1 MLSDATSGFSLS
13 VGCSRSSIDMVGAP
27 PVVKLITTSLSAL
40 ILRANWRKSSGS
52 CVGRPSFGSR
62 ACRCT
67 IAAPAFAAPM
77 AASAISSGV
86 IGRCGDMVG
95 VWIEPVTAHVMMTL
109 PCAAAIVGCYPG
121 GTMKLGILG
130 VLLAVALPAAAER
143 AASIDYEFVP
153 RPSAVPAEYDG
164 AGLRFLAI
172 QAIDGAR
179 VEAALWQPT
188 NARTLVLMVH
198 GSGET
203 YHGNPNGFLGKGLAE
218 RGYAV
223 LAINT
228 RQSGPRVNTD
238 NFMDV
243 RRDIEAAFYT
253 ARALGHKAIVLHG
266 HSLGNV
272 QVQYFAANMWQSE
285 IKAVVLTGMFG
296 NLPWKSRHILV
307 QNEGN
312 WSQLFETALKN
323 LRQGKASDV
332 LPVQMNWI
340 TGQKVP
346 MSAQHFLT
354 YRWENTSAADGTY
367 WIRRIPHPILMVRDD
382 GDAIIQPFEPYMLLS
397 AAGSS
402 GSLVPSIEY
411 VKLPNKERGPAEH
424 GFINNRQPLTE
435 TVAGWPK
442 EQNLGTPR

>member
-1 MLSDATSGFSLS
+1 
-13 VGCSRSSIDMVGAP
+13 
-27 PVVKLITTSLSAL
+27 
-40 ILRANWRKSSGS
+40 
-52 CVGRPSFGSR
+52 
-62 ACRCT
+62 
-67 IAAPAFAAPM
+67 
-77 AASAISSGV
+77 
-86 IGRCGDMVG
+86 
-95 VWIEPVTAHVMMTL
+95 
-109 PCAAAIVGCYPG
+109 
-121 GTMKLGILG
+121 MKLGILG
-130 VLLAVALPAAAER
+130 ILLAAALPAAAER
-143 AASIDYEFVP
+143 AASIDYEFVQ
-153 RPSAVPAEYDG
+153 RPAGVPAEYDG

-253 ARALGHKAIVLHG
+253 ARALGHKGIVLHG
-266 HSLGNV
+266 HSLGSI
-272 QVQYFAANMWQSE
+272 QVQYFAANNWEPE
-285 IKAVVLTGMFG
+285 IKAMVLTGMFG

-307 QNEGN
+307 QNEEN
-312 WSQLFETALKN
+312 WSALFGAAMKQLREGRA
-323 LRQGKASDV
+323 AEV
-332 LPVQMNWI
+332 MPVQMNWI

-346 MSAQHFLT
+346 MTAQHFLT
-354 YRWENTSAADGTY
+354 YRWENSSAADGTY
-367 WIRRIPHPILMVRDD
+367 WIRRVPYPVLMVRDD
-382 GDAIIQPFEPYMLLS
+382 GDAIVQPFEPYMLLS
-397 AAGSS
+397 AASTS
-402 GSLVPSIEY
+402 GSLVPGIEY

-424 GFINNRQPLTE
+424 GFIHNRRQLIE
-435 TVAGWPK
+435 TVVGWLK
-442 EQNLGTPR
+442 EQNL